1 MVEVLKLRGKPLF
14 VFGSM
19 VNVDFKLLHKSVS
32 RRHAAILVDQE
43 KGPLLI
49 DLGSKAGTKI
59 NGEICTPNF
68 AYPLK

>member
-32 RRHAAILVDQE
+32 RRHAAILVD
-43 KGPLLI
+43 
-49 DLGSKAGTKI
+49 
-59 NGEICTPNF
+59 
-68 AYPLK
+68 